1 MASLIIAAS
10 TGKVVIGVAVLIAIL
25 AFRFMMIK
33 RGR

>member
-10 TGKVVIGVAVLIAIL
+10 TGKAIIGVAVLIAVL
-25 AFRFMMIK
+25 AFRLMMIK